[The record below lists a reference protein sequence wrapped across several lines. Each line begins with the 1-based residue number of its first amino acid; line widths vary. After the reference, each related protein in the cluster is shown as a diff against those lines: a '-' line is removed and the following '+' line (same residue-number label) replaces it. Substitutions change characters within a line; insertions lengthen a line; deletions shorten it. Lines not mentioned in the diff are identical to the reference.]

1 MDELHLRIRF
11 DVDVV
16 AQKIGVVL
24 PRCVV
29 MHQHRAIKNHAF
41 RYVQFHPFRR
51 KRLVQ
56 RGKPIRGLQVP

>member
-1 MDELHLRIRF
+1 MDELHLRIGF
-11 DVDVV
+11 NVDVV
-16 AQKIGVVL
+16 AQKIGIVL
-24 PRCVV
+24 ARCVMV
-29 MHQHRAIKNHAF
+29 HQQGTIKNHAF

>member
-1 MDELHLRIRF
+1 MDEIYLRIRF

-24 PRCVV
+24 TRCVV
-29 MHQHRAIKNHAF
+29 MDQHGTIKNHTF